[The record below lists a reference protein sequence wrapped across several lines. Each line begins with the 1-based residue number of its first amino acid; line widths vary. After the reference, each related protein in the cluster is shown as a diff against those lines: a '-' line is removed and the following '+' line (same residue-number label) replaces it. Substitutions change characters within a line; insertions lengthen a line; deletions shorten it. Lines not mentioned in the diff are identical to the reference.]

1 MQADAGAPGAGAGP
15 EKASAE
21 GQLAVFVQSQVDA
34 RGAVVGGEL
43 LMRWNH
49 PERGNV
55 PPSRFIPVAEASG
68 LILRM
73 ATG

>member
-1 MQADAGAPGAGAGP
+1 M
-15 EKASAE
+15 
-21 GQLAVFVQSQVDA
+21 FVQSQVDA

-68 LILRM
+68 LIPRM

>member
-1 MQADAGAPGAGAGP
+1 MRA
-15 EKASAE
+15 
-21 GQLAVFVQSQVDA
+21 
-34 RGAVVGGEL
+34 GAVVGGEL

-55 PPSRFIPVAEASG
+55 PPSRFIPVAEASASS
-68 LILRM
+68 RAW